1 MEKGTILIVDDSPL
15 ILGSISRFL
24 SDKGYK
30 TLTAGNGIEAVE
42 KAFGEIPDLIILDV
56 MMPKMNGY
64 QTCRLLKSDPKTG
77 HIPIIMHTT
86 KDQISSKYWGIQ
98 TGADAYLSKE
108 SAQTTLLDTI
118 ENLIKERFA
127 VSDKKTS
134 SMEKSRISDIDVISK
149 VNDLLDKRLFEAT
162 VINEVGSLIEKG
174 ADDFKRTVDAVIE
187 TLSKVLEYNAAA
199 IVISEDE
206 HDTACFIKVN
216 RSVSERYLNRVKEYT
231 RKYLKANNIYLD
243 TDAMTLFD
251 TDKVIP
257 PHPPFIKGGNGG
269 IEGEQE
275 IAFFD
280 VPIGYADKLRGL
292 IILARD
298 ASVRAEFIGEV
309 FFRTVLKQAYIII
322 ENSWLYNKV
331 KRIAV
336 TDSLTGIYNHG
347 FLQESLSKEF
357 ARAGRFNL
365 SLSFL
370 MLDID
375 YFKNLNDTY
384 GHQRGDSVLRQAA
397 RIFKTHIRD
406 YDIVGRYGGEEFSII
421 LQQMKLEDGIK
432 VAERIR
438 RSVEEYNFG
447 DKEKPLKATISIG
460 ISTYPNADIKSV
472 KELIGKSD
480 KALYKAKKEGRN
492 RVVF

>member
-1 MEKGTILIVDDSPL
+1 MENGCILIVDDSPL
-15 ILGSISRFL
+15 ILEGMSRFL
-24 SDKGYK
+24 SDRGYK
-30 TLTAGNGIEAVE
+30 TLTAKNGIEAIE

-64 QTCRLLKSDPKTG
+64 QTCRLLKSDPKTS

-108 SAQTTLLDTI
+108 STQTALLDTI
-118 ENLIKERFA
+118 ENLIKERFT
-127 VSDKKTS
+127 VGDKKPS
-134 SMEKSRISDIDVISK
+134 SMERSPISDIDVISK

-162 VINEVGSLIEKG
+162 VINEIGSLIEKG
-174 ADDFKRTVDAVIE
+174 VDDFKRTVDTVME

-206 HDTACFIKVN
+206 HDIACFLKIN
-216 RSVSERYLNRVKEYT
+216 HPIGERYLNRIKEYT
-231 RKYLKANNIYLD
+231 RKYLKANDIYLD
-243 TDAMTLFD
+243 ADAMTVFD
-251 TDKVIP
+251 ADKVITP
-257 PHPPFIKGGNGG
+257 EG
-269 IEGEQE
+269 IGVEQKT
-275 IAFFD
+275 AFFD
-280 VPIGYADKLRGL
+280 VPIGHADKLRGL

-298 ASVRAEFIGEV
+298 VSVRAEFIEED
-309 FFRTVLKQAYIII
+309 FFRTSLKQAYVII

-336 TDSLTGIYNHG
+336 TDSLTGIYNRG
-347 FLQESLSKEF
+347 FLQESLGKEF

-375 YFKNLNDTY
+375 YFKKLNDTY

-397 RIFKTHIRD
+397 QIFKANTRD

-421 LQQMKLEDGIK
+421 LQQTKLEDGIK

-438 RSVEEYNFG
+438 SSFEEYNFG
-447 DKEKPLKATISIG
+447 DEEKPLKATISIG
-460 ISTYPNADIKSV
+460 ISSYPDADIKSV
-472 KELIGKSD
+472 EELIGKSD

-492 RVVF
+492 RVCF